1 MVNVWPARVPVN
13 TVPVTGPLLTTVTVR
28 SGATVYVNDAWVSL
42 DPAPPRVT
50 GVSGWVRLT
59 ERLCDVPVPSPWKV
73 RIPCVLDEKL
83 NLPSIGVRFGLNP
96 GGSATRHV
104 PSPVATE
111 SPCTRALSCCGSASA
126 APVHSSITPTMLHRA
141 TRRMGVLLHTD

>member
-1 MVNVWPARVPVN
+1 NTQRATERVERVRHRRGCRRRAPRSYGHVASGCKRAQASAGASFNRGRERGQMREWTSPLEDVSPSTGGSSEASARLLRSRASRPVYPEKGSMVNVWPARVPVN

-59 ERLCDVPVPSPWKV
+59 E
-73 RIPCVLDEKL
+73 
-83 NLPSIGVRFGLNP
+83 
-96 GGSATRHV
+96 
-104 PSPVATE
+104 
-111 SPCTRALSCCGSASA
+111 
-126 APVHSSITPTMLHRA
+126 
-141 TRRMGVLLHTD
+141 